1 MRIKD
6 LTLSLLVIAGQTLLP
21 QTARCQPHQP
31 PLQIRFNTPTTLL
44 GACPWYYG
52 RPADYRGKVPIGFT
66 DAAKAD
72 PYYETASLPLGNGNV
87 GASIFGSITT
97 ERVSLNEISLW
108 LGGPNTK
115 QGPAHYWNVNK
126 QSAHVL
132 PLIREAFLR
141 GDYRLAD
148 SLTSNNMNGLF
159 SYWPANE
166 PTWRFGNYTTLGELH
181 INTGI
186 DSLGVA
192 DYSRVLSLDSALATV
207 SFLKDGVRYER
218 TAFCSHPDNVLVM
231 RYSANRP
238 AMQNLSLAY
247 CPNPLA
253 TGEVRASGDTLGYHA
268 ALDNNGMRFFVR
280 IKMMAKGGKIVD
292 DSLGRLSVRG
302 ADEVVF
308 LLTADTDYKMN
319 FNPRFD
325 DPLAYVGVDP
335 DTTTAAWLGAA
346 AKLDYDQ
353 LLRRHLADYQPI
365 FSHVRLQLG
374 DTVPRDLSKAT
385 AQRLADY
392 RRGMADPYLETLYF
406 QYGRYL
412 LISSS
417 RDNLPANLQGLW
429 LNNIDGPW
437 HCDYHNNINIQ
448 MNYWPAL
455 QDNLLECMQPMI
467 DYVRSQ
473 VKGGAVTAK
482 SYFGARGWTTSIS
495 SNPFG
500 LTAPLS
506 DHDMQYNLSPMAGPW
521 LATHLWDYYDFVR
534 DREWLRAVGYPI
546 IKGAALFTQD
556 YLWLRPD
563 GTYTAAPSTS
573 PEHGMVDEGATYCHA
588 VAREILLDAIAAA
601 KVLGVDGAE
610 AAQWQTVVDHLAP
623 YRIGRYG
630 QLMEWSRDIDDPND
644 HHRHVNHLF
653 GLHPGHTISPLT
665 TPELAEAARVVLEHR
680 GDGAT
685 GWSMG
690 WKLNQWARLLDGN
703 HAYRLYGNLLKNG
716 TSDNLWDLHPPFQI
730 DGNFGGTAGVTEM
743 LLQSHTGA
751 LQLLPALPDAW
762 HSGSVA
768 GLRARGNFVVDMSW
782 WGGLLSEVS
791 IRSGSGE
798 SCTVVYRG
806 VAAMQVLDT
815 HGRPV
820 AFTAHGDN
828 QITFPTTAGETY
840 RIKTQGLKDL
850 KTHP

>member
-6 LTLSLLVIAGQTLLP
+6 LTLSLLVIAGLALLP
-21 QTARCQPHQP
+21 HAALGQPHQP

-52 RPADYRGKVPIGFT
+52 RPEGYTGKVPIGFT

-72 PYYETASLPLGNGNV
+72 PYYETASLPIGNGNI
-87 GASIFGSITT
+87 GASIFGAITT

-115 QGPAHYWNVNK
+115 KGPAYYWDVNK
-126 QSAHVL
+126 QSAHML

-141 GDYRLAD
+141 GDERLAD
-148 SLTSNNMNGLF
+148 SLTSCNMNGLF
-159 SYWPANE
+159 SYSPDNE

-181 INTGI
+181 VETGI

-218 TAFCSHPDNVLVM
+218 TAFCSHPDNVLVI
-231 RYSANRP
+231 RFTANKRGK
-238 AMQNLSLAY
+238 QNLSLRY

-253 TGEVRASGDTLGYHA
+253 TGETEVNGGNSLVYHA
-268 ALDNNGMRFFVR
+268 ALDNNGMRFNVR
-280 IKMMAKGGKIVD
+280 IKMIARGGKVQRAG
-292 DSLGRLSVRG
+292 GRLSVKE
-302 ADEVVF
+302 ADEVMF
-308 LLTADTDYKMN
+308 LLTADTDYKLN
-319 FNPRFD
+319 FDPDFN

-335 DTTTAAWLGAA
+335 DKTTEAWLEAA
-346 AKLDYDQ
+346 TKMDYKRLLD
-353 LLRRHLADYQPI
+353 RHLEDYQPI
-365 FSHVRLQLG
+365 FDHVRLQIG
-374 DTVPRDLSKAT
+374 DGLRPDLHKAT
-385 AQRLADY
+385 ADRLADY
-392 RRGMADPYLETLYF
+392 RKGIEDPYLETLYF

-455 QDNLLECMQPMI
+455 QDNLLECMQPMV

-506 DHDMQYNLSPMAGPW
+506 DQAMQYNLSPMAGPW
-521 LATHLWDYYDFVR
+521 LATHLWDYYDYTR
-534 DREWLRAVGYPI
+534 DHEWLLTVGYPI
-546 IKGAALFTQD
+546 IKGAAEFTQD

-563 GTYTAAPSTS
+563 SVYTAAPSTS

-601 KVLGVDGAE
+601 KVLGVDGDE
-610 AAQWQTVVDHLAP
+610 TVQWQNVLDHLAP

-665 TPELAEAARVVLEHR
+665 TPELAQAARVVLEHR

-703 HAYRLYGNLLKNG
+703 HAYKLYGNLLKNG
-716 TSDNLWDLHPPFQI
+716 TSNNLWDLHPPFQI

-762 HSGSVA
+762 ANGRVA
-768 GLRARGNFVVDMSW
+768 GLRARGNFTVDMSW
-782 WGGLLSEVS
+782 QDGKLIEAHL
-791 IRSGSGE
+791 ISGSGVP
-798 SCTVVYRG
+798 CTIICQGISVMKVT
-806 VAAMQVLDT
+806 DSK
-815 HGRPV
+815 GRAV
-820 AFTAHGDN
+820 SVSTNGDN
-828 QITFPTTAGETY
+828 QIMFQTVKGESY
-840 RIKTQGLKDL
+840 RIARL
-850 KTHP
+850 

>member
-21 QTARCQPHQP
+21 HAALGQPHQP

-159 SYWPANE
+159 SYSPANE

-253 TGEVRASGDTLGYHA
+253 TGEARASGDTLVYHA

-319 FNPRFD
+319 FDPRFD
-325 DPLAYVGVDP
+325 DPLAYVGVAP
-335 DTTTAAWLGAA
+335 DTTTADWLGAA
-346 AKLDYDQ
+346 AKLGYDQ

-374 DTVPRDLSKAT
+374 DTVSQDLSKAT

-392 RRGMADPYLETLYF
+392 RGGTPDPYLETLYF

-610 AAQWQTVVDHLAP
+610 AAQWQTVVDRLAP

-782 WGGLLSEVS
+782 RGGLLSEVS
-791 IRSGSGE
+791 IHSGSGE
-798 SCTVVYRG
+798 SCTVVCRG

-828 QITFPTTAGETY
+828 QITFPTIAGEAY
-840 RIKTQGLKDL
+840 RIKS
-850 KTHP
+850 

>member
-6 LTLSLLVIAGQTLLP
+6 LTLSLLVIAGLALLP
-21 QTARCQPHQP
+21 HTALGQPHQP

-52 RPADYRGKVPIGFT
+52 RPEGYTGKVPIGFT

-72 PYYETASLPLGNGNV
+72 PYYETASLPIGNGNL

-126 QSAHVL
+126 QSAHIL

-148 SLTSNNMNGLF
+148 SLTSCNMNGLF
-159 SYWPANE
+159 SYSPDNE

-181 INTGI
+181 IQTGI

-218 TAFCSHPDNVLVM
+218 TAFCSHPDNVLVI
-231 RYSANRP
+231 RFTANKRGK
-238 AMQNLSLAY
+238 QNLSLRY

-253 TGEVRASGDTLGYHA
+253 TGETEVNGGNSLVYHA
-268 ALDNNGMRFFVR
+268 ALDNNGMRFNVR
-280 IKMMAKGGKIVD
+280 IKMIARGGKVQRAG
-292 DSLGRLSVRG
+292 GRLSVKG
-302 ADEVVF
+302 ADEVMF
-308 LLTADTDYKMN
+308 LLTADTDYKLN
-319 FNPRFD
+319 FDPDFN

-335 DTTTAAWLGAA
+335 DKTTEAWLGAA
-346 AKLDYDQ
+346 AKMDYKRLLD
-353 LLRRHLADYQPI
+353 RHLEDYQPI
-365 FSHVRLQLG
+365 FEHVRLQIG
-374 DTVPRDLSKAT
+374 DGLRPDLHKAT
-385 AQRLADY
+385 ADRLADY
-392 RRGMADPYLETLYF
+392 RKGIEDHYLETLYF

-455 QDNLLECMQPMI
+455 QDNLLECMQPMV

-506 DHDMQYNLSPMAGPW
+506 DQAMQYNLSPMAGPW
-521 LATHLWDYYDFVR
+521 LATHLWDYYDFTR
-534 DREWLRAVGYPI
+534 DHEWLLTVGYPI
-546 IKGAALFTQD
+546 IKGAAEFTQD

-563 GTYTAAPSTS
+563 SVYTAAPSTS

-601 KVLGVDGAE
+601 KALGVDGDE
-610 AAQWQTVVDHLAP
+610 AAQWQNVLDHLAP

-630 QLMEWSRDIDDPND
+630 QLMEWSQDIDDPND

-665 TPELAEAARVVLEHR
+665 TPELAQAARVVLEHR

-690 WKLNQWARLLDGN
+690 WKLNLWARLLDGN
-703 HAYRLYGNLLKNG
+703 HAYKLYGNLLKNG

-751 LQLLPALPDAW
+751 LQLLPALPEAW
-762 HSGSVA
+762 ANGRVA
-768 GLRARGNFVVDMSW
+768 GLRARGNFTVDMSW
-782 WGGLLSEVS
+782 QEGKLIEAHL
-791 IRSGSGE
+791 ISGSGVP
-798 SCTVVYRG
+798 CTIICQGISVMKVT
-806 VAAMQVLDT
+806 DSK
-815 HGRPV
+815 GRAV
-820 AFTAHGDN
+820 SVSTNGDN
-828 QITFPTTAGETY
+828 QIMFQTVKGESY
-840 RIKTQGLKDL
+840 IIAKI
-850 KTHP
+850 

>member
-6 LTLSLLVIAGQTLLP
+6 LILSLLVIAGQILLP
-21 QTARCQPHQP
+21 QTALCQPHQP

-159 SYWPANE
+159 SYSPANE

-238 AMQNLSLAY
+238 AMQNFSLAY

-253 TGEVRASGDTLGYHA
+253 TGEARASGDTLVYHA

-374 DTVPRDLSKAT
+374 DTVPQDLSKAT

-392 RRGMADPYLETLYF
+392 RRGTADPYLETLYF

-743 LLQSHTGA
+743 LLQSHTGV

-782 WGGLLSEVS
+782 RGGLLSEVS

-840 RIKTQGLKDL
+840 RIKT
-850 KTHP
+850 

>member
-6 LTLSLLVIAGQTLLP
+6 LPLSLLVIAGLALLP
-21 QTARCQPHQP
+21 HTALGQPHQP

-52 RPADYRGKVPIGFT
+52 RPEGYTGKVPIGFT

-72 PYYETASLPLGNGNV
+72 PYYETASLPIGNGNI
-87 GASIFGSITT
+87 GASIFGAITT

-115 QGPAHYWNVNK
+115 KGPAFYWDVNK
-126 QSAHVL
+126 QSAHML
-132 PLIREAFLR
+132 PLIRETFLR
-141 GDYRLAD
+141 GDERLAD
-148 SLTSNNMNGLF
+148 SLTSCNMNGLF
-159 SYWPANE
+159 SYSPDNE

-181 INTGI
+181 VETGI

-218 TAFCSHPDNVLVM
+218 TAFCSHPDNVLVI
-231 RYSANRP
+231 RFTANKRGK
-238 AMQNLSLAY
+238 QNLSLRY

-253 TGEVRASGDTLGYHA
+253 TGETEVNGGNSLVYHA
-268 ALDNNGMRFFVR
+268 ALDNNGMRFNVR
-280 IKMMAKGGKIVD
+280 IKMIARGGKVQRAG
-292 DSLGRLSVRG
+292 GRLSVKE
-302 ADEVVF
+302 ADEVMF
-308 LLTADTDYKMN
+308 LLTADTDYKLN
-319 FNPRFD
+319 FDPDFN
-325 DPLAYVGVDP
+325 DPLAYVGFDP
-335 DTTTAAWLGAA
+335 DKTTEAWLEAA
-346 AKLDYDQ
+346 TKMDYKRLLD
-353 LLRRHLADYQPI
+353 RHLEDYQPI
-365 FSHVRLQLG
+365 FDHVRLQIG
-374 DTVPRDLSKAT
+374 DGLRPDLHKAT
-385 AQRLADY
+385 ADRLADY
-392 RRGMADPYLETLYF
+392 RKGIEDPYLETLYF

-455 QDNLLECMQPMI
+455 QDNLLECMQPMV

-506 DHDMQYNLSPMAGPW
+506 DQAMQYNLSPMAGPW
-521 LATHLWDYYDFVR
+521 LATHLWDYYDYTR
-534 DREWLRAVGYPI
+534 DHEWLLTVGYPI
-546 IKGAALFTQD
+546 IKGAAEFTQD

-563 GTYTAAPSTS
+563 STYTAAPSTS

-601 KVLGVDGAE
+601 KVLGVDGDE
-610 AAQWQTVVDHLAP
+610 TAQWQNVLDHLAP

-665 TPELAEAARVVLEHR
+665 TPELAQAARVVLEHR

-703 HAYRLYGNLLKNG
+703 HAYKLYGNLLKNG

-762 HSGSVA
+762 ANGRVA
-768 GLRARGNFVVDMSW
+768 GLRARGNFTVDMSW
-782 WGGLLSEVS
+782 QDGKLIEAHL
-791 IRSGSGE
+791 ISGSGVP
-798 SCTVVYRG
+798 CTIICQGISVMKVT
-806 VAAMQVLDT
+806 DSK
-815 HGRPV
+815 GRAV
-820 AFTAHGDN
+820 SVSTNGDN
-828 QITFPTTAGETY
+828 QIMFQTIKGESY
-840 RIKTQGLKDL
+840 RIARL
-850 KTHP
+850 

>member
-6 LTLSLLVIAGQTLLP
+6 LTLSLLVLAGLALLP
-21 QTARCQPHQP
+21 HAALGQPHQP

-52 RPADYRGKVPIGFT
+52 RPEGYTGKVPIGFT

-72 PYYETASLPLGNGNV
+72 PYYETASLPIGNGNI
-87 GASIFGSITT
+87 GASIFGAITT

-126 QSAHVL
+126 QSAHIL
-132 PLIREAFLR
+132 PLIREAFLH

-148 SLTSNNMNGLF
+148 SLTSCNMNGLF
-159 SYWPANE
+159 SYSPDNE

-181 INTGI
+181 IQTGI

-238 AMQNLSLAY
+238 AMQNLSLVY

-253 TGEVRASGDTLGYHA
+253 TGETEVNGGNSLVYHA
-268 ALDNNGMRFFVR
+268 ALDNNGMRFNVR
-280 IKMMAKGGKIVD
+280 IKMIARGGKVQRAG
-292 DSLGRLSVRG
+292 GRLSVKG
-302 ADEVVF
+302 ADEVMF

-319 FNPRFD
+319 FDPDFN
-325 DPLAYVGVDP
+325 DPLAYAGVDP
-335 DTTTAAWLGAA
+335 DKTTEAWLGAA
-346 AKLDYDQ
+346 AKKTYRQ

-374 DTVPRDLSKAT
+374 DTAATCLSKPT

-392 RRGMADPYLETLYF
+392 RKGVKDPYLETLYF

-437 HCDYHNNINIQ
+437 HCDYHNNINVQ

-467 DYVRSQ
+467 NYVRSQ

-506 DHDMQYNLSPMAGPW
+506 DQAMQYNLSPMAGPW
-521 LATHLWDYYDFVR
+521 LATHLWDYYDYTR
-534 DREWLRAVGYPI
+534 DHEWLRIVGYPI
-546 IKGAALFTQD
+546 IKGAAEFTQD

-563 GTYTAAPSTS
+563 SVYTAAPSTS

-601 KVLGVDGAE
+601 KVLGVDGDE
-610 AAQWQTVVDHLAP
+610 TAQWQNVLDHLAP

-665 TPELAEAARVVLEHR
+665 TPELAQAARVVLEHR

-703 HAYRLYGNLLKNG
+703 HAYKLYGNLLKNG

-751 LQLLPALPDAW
+751 LQLLPALPEAW
-762 HSGSVA
+762 ANGRVA
-768 GLRARGNFVVDMSW
+768 GLRARGNFTVDMSW
-782 WGGLLSEVS
+782 QDGKLIEAHL
-791 IRSGSGE
+791 ISGSGVP
-798 SCTVVYRG
+798 CTIICQGISIMKVT
-806 VAAMQVLDT
+806 DSK
-815 HGRPV
+815 GRAV
-820 AFTAHGDN
+820 SVSTNGDN
-828 QITFPTTAGETY
+828 QIMFQTIKGESY
-840 RIKTQGLKDL
+840 RIARL
-850 KTHP
+850 

>member
-6 LTLSLLVIAGQTLLP
+6 LTLSLLVIAGLALLP
-21 QTARCQPHQP
+21 HAALGQPHQP
-31 PLQIRFNTPTTLL
+31 LLQIRFNTPTTLL

-52 RPADYRGKVPIGFT
+52 RPEGYTGKVPIGFT

-72 PYYETASLPLGNGNV
+72 PYYETASLPIGNGNL

-115 QGPAHYWNVNK
+115 QGPVHYWDVNK
-126 QSAHVL
+126 QSAHIL

-148 SLTSNNMNGLF
+148 SLTSCNMNGLF
-159 SYWPANE
+159 SYSPDNE

-181 INTGI
+181 IQTDI
-186 DSLGVA
+186 DSLGVS

-218 TAFCSHPDNVLVM
+218 TAFCSHPDNVLVI
-231 RYSANRP
+231 RFTANKRGK
-238 AMQNLSLAY
+238 QNLSLRY

-253 TGEVRASGDTLGYHA
+253 TGETEVNGGNTLDYHA
-268 ALDNNGMRFFVR
+268 ALDNNGMRFNVR
-280 IKMMAKGGKIVD
+280 IKMVAKGGRIERAR
-292 DSLGRLSVRG
+292 GRLSVRG

-319 FNPRFD
+319 FDPDFN

-335 DTTTAAWLGAA
+335 AKTTAAWLGAA
-346 AKLDYDQ
+346 AKMDYKRLLD
-353 LLRRHLADYQPI
+353 RHLEDYQPI
-365 FSHVRLQLG
+365 FDHVRLQIG
-374 DTVPRDLSKAT
+374 DGLRPDLHKAT
-385 AQRLADY
+385 ADRLADY
-392 RRGMADPYLETLYF
+392 RKGIEDPYLETLYF

-467 DYVRSQ
+467 NYVRSQ

-506 DHDMQYNLSPMAGPW
+506 DQAMQYNLSPMAGPW
-521 LATHLWDYYDFVR
+521 LATHLWDYYDYTR

-563 GTYTAAPSTS
+563 SVYTAAPSTS

-601 KVLGVDGAE
+601 KVLGVDGDE
-610 AAQWQTVVDHLAP
+610 TAQWQNVLDHLAP

-665 TPELAEAARVVLEHR
+665 TPELAQAARVVLEHR

-703 HAYRLYGNLLKNG
+703 HAYQLYSNLLKNG

-762 HSGSVA
+762 ANGRVA
-768 GLRARGNFVVDMSW
+768 GLRARGNFTVDMSW
-782 WGGLLSEVS
+782 QDGKLIEAHL
-791 IRSGSGE
+791 ISGSGVP
-798 SCTVVYRG
+798 CTIICQGISVMKVT
-806 VAAMQVLDT
+806 DSK
-815 HGRPV
+815 GRAV
-820 AFTAHGDN
+820 SVSTNGDN
-828 QITFPTTAGETY
+828 QIMFQTVKGESY
-840 RIKTQGLKDL
+840 RIAKI
-850 KTHP
+850 

>member
-6 LTLSLLVIAGQTLLP
+6 LTLSLLVIAGLALLP
-21 QTARCQPHQP
+21 HAALGQPHQP

-52 RPADYRGKVPIGFT
+52 RPEGYTGKVPIGFT

-72 PYYETASLPLGNGNV
+72 PYYETASLPIGNGNI
-87 GASIFGSITT
+87 GASIFGAITT

-115 QGPAHYWNVNK
+115 KGPAYYWDVNK
-126 QSAHVL
+126 QSAHML

-141 GDYRLAD
+141 GDERLAD
-148 SLTSNNMNGLF
+148 SLTSCNMNGLF
-159 SYWPANE
+159 SYSPDNE

-181 INTGI
+181 VETGI

-218 TAFCSHPDNVLVM
+218 TAFCSHPDNVLVI
-231 RYSANRP
+231 RFTANKRGK
-238 AMQNLSLAY
+238 QNLSLRY

-253 TGEVRASGDTLGYHA
+253 TGETEVNGGNSLVYHA
-268 ALDNNGMRFFVR
+268 ALDNNGMRFNVR
-280 IKMMAKGGKIVD
+280 IKMIARGGKVQRAG
-292 DSLGRLSVRG
+292 GRLSVKE
-302 ADEVVF
+302 ADEVMF
-308 LLTADTDYKMN
+308 LLTADTDYKLN
-319 FNPRFD
+319 FDPDFN

-335 DTTTAAWLGAA
+335 DKTTEAWLEAA
-346 AKLDYDQ
+346 TKMDYKRLLD
-353 LLRRHLADYQPI
+353 RHLEDYQPI
-365 FSHVRLQLG
+365 FDHVRLQIG
-374 DTVPRDLSKAT
+374 DGLRPDLHKAT
-385 AQRLADY
+385 ADRLADY
-392 RRGMADPYLETLYF
+392 RKGIEDPYLETLYF

-455 QDNLLECMQPMI
+455 QDNLLECMQPMV

-506 DHDMQYNLSPMAGPW
+506 DQAMQYNLSPMAGPW
-521 LATHLWDYYDFVR
+521 LATHLWDYYDYTR
-534 DREWLRAVGYPI
+534 DHEWLLTVGYPI
-546 IKGAALFTQD
+546 IKGAAEFTQD

-563 GTYTAAPSTS
+563 SVYTAAPSTS

-601 KVLGVDGAE
+601 KVLGVDGDE
-610 AAQWQTVVDHLAP
+610 TAQWQNVLDHLAP

-665 TPELAEAARVVLEHR
+665 TPEQAQAARVVLEHR

-703 HAYRLYGNLLKNG
+703 HAYKLYGNLLKNG

-751 LQLLPALPDAW
+751 LQLLPALPEAW
-762 HSGSVA
+762 ANGRVA
-768 GLRARGNFVVDMSW
+768 GLRARGNFTVDMSW
-782 WGGLLSEVS
+782 QEGKLIEAHL
-791 IRSGSGE
+791 ISGSGVP
-798 SCTVVYRG
+798 CTIICQGISVMKVT
-806 VAAMQVLDT
+806 DSK
-815 HGRPV
+815 GRAV
-820 AFTAHGDN
+820 SVSTNGDN
-828 QITFPTTAGETY
+828 QIMFQTVKGESY
-840 RIKTQGLKDL
+840 IIAKI
-850 KTHP
+850 

>member
-6 LTLSLLVIAGQTLLP
+6 LTLSLLVLASQALQS
-21 QTARCQPHQP
+21 QTAFVQPSQP

-44 GACPWYYG
+44 GAQPWYYG
-52 RPADYRGKVPIGFT
+52 RPEGYTGKVPIGFT

-72 PYYETASLPLGNGNV
+72 PYYETASLPIGNGNL

-126 QSAHVL
+126 QSAHIV

-148 SLTSNNMNGLF
+148 SLTSCNMNGLF
-159 SYWPANE
+159 SYSPDNE

-181 INTGI
+181 IQTGI

-192 DYSRVLSLDSALATV
+192 DYSRVLSLDSALTTV

-218 TAFCSHPDNVLVM
+218 TAFCSHPDNVLVI
-231 RYSANRP
+231 RFTANKRGK
-238 AMQNLSLAY
+238 QNLSLRY

-253 TGEVRASGDTLGYHA
+253 TGETEVNGGNSLVYHA
-268 ALDNNGMRFFVR
+268 ALDNNGMRFNVR
-280 IKMMAKGGKIVD
+280 IKMIARGGKVQRAG
-292 DSLGRLSVRG
+292 GRLSVKG
-302 ADEVVF
+302 ADEVMF

-319 FNPRFD
+319 FDPDFN

-335 DTTTAAWLGAA
+335 DKTTEAWLGAA
-346 AKLDYDQ
+346 TKMDYKR
-353 LLRRHLADYQPI
+353 LLYRHLEDYQPI
-365 FSHVRLQLG
+365 FDHVRLQIG
-374 DTVPRDLSKAT
+374 DGLRPDLHKAT
-385 AQRLADY
+385 ADRLADY
-392 RRGMADPYLETLYF
+392 RKGIEDPYLETLYF

-429 LNNIDGPW
+429 LNNVDGPW

-467 DYVRSQ
+467 NYVRSQ

-506 DHDMQYNLSPMAGPW
+506 DQAMQYNLSPMAGPW
-521 LATHLWDYYDFVR
+521 LATHLWDYYDYTR
-534 DREWLRAVGYPI
+534 DHEWLLTVGYPI
-546 IKGAALFTQD
+546 IKGAAEFTQD

-563 GTYTAAPSTS
+563 STYTAAPSTS

-601 KVLGVDGAE
+601 KVLGVDGDKT
-610 AAQWQTVVDHLAP
+610 AQWQNVLDHLAP

-665 TPELAEAARVVLEHR
+665 TPELAQAARVVLEHR

-703 HAYRLYGNLLKNG
+703 HAYKLYGNLLKNG

-730 DGNFGGTAGVTEM
+730 DGNFGGTAGITEM

-762 HSGSVA
+762 ANGRVA
-768 GLRARGNFVVDMSW
+768 GLRARGNFTVDMSW
-782 WGGLLSEVS
+782 QDAKLIEAHL
-791 IRSGSGE
+791 ISGSGVP
-798 SCTVVYRG
+798 CTIICQGISVMKVT
-806 VAAMQVLDT
+806 DSK
-815 HGRPV
+815 GRAV
-820 AFTAHGDN
+820 SVSTNGDN
-828 QITFPTTAGETY
+828 QIMFQTIKGESY
-840 RIKTQGLKDL
+840 RIARL
-850 KTHP
+850 

>member
-1 MRIKD
+1 M
-6 LTLSLLVIAGQTLLP
+6 
-21 QTARCQPHQP
+21 
-31 PLQIRFNTPTTLL
+31 
-44 GACPWYYG
+44 
-52 RPADYRGKVPIGFT
+52 
-66 DAAKAD
+66 
-72 PYYETASLPLGNGNV
+72 
-87 GASIFGSITT
+87 
-97 ERVSLNEISLW
+97 
-108 LGGPNTK
+108 
-115 QGPAHYWNVNK
+115 
-126 QSAHVL
+126 
-132 PLIREAFLR
+132 
-141 GDYRLAD
+141 
-148 SLTSNNMNGLF
+148 
-159 SYWPANE
+159 
-166 PTWRFGNYTTLGELH
+166 
-181 INTGI
+181 
-186 DSLGVA
+186 
-192 DYSRVLSLDSALATV
+192 LSLDSALATV

-218 TAFCSHPDNVLVM
+218 TAFCSHPDNVLVI
-231 RYSANRP
+231 RFTANKRGK
-238 AMQNLSLAY
+238 QNLSLRY

-253 TGEVRASGDTLGYHA
+253 TGVAEVDGGNSLVYHA
-268 ALDNNGMRFFVR
+268 ALDNNGMRFNVR
-280 IKMMAKGGKIVD
+280 IKMIARGGKVQRAG
-292 DSLGRLSVRG
+292 GRLSVKG
-302 ADEVVF
+302 ADEVMF

-319 FNPRFD
+319 FDPDFN

-335 DTTTAAWLGAA
+335 DKTTEAWLGAA
-346 AKLDYDQ
+346 TKKTYRQ
-353 LLRRHLADYQPI
+353 LLHRHLEDYQPI
-365 FSHVRLQLG
+365 FDHVRLQIG
-374 DTVPRDLSKAT
+374 DGLQPDLHKAT
-385 AQRLADY
+385 ADRLADY
-392 RRGMADPYLETLYF
+392 RKGIEDPYLETLYF

-437 HCDYHNNINIQ
+437 HCDYHNNINVQ

-467 DYVRSQ
+467 NYVRSQ

-506 DHDMQYNLSPMAGPW
+506 DQAMQYNLSPMAGPW
-521 LATHLWDYYDFVR
+521 LATHLWDYYDYTR
-534 DREWLRAVGYPI
+534 DHEWLLTVGYPI
-546 IKGAALFTQD
+546 IKGAAEFTQD

-563 GTYTAAPSTS
+563 SVYTAAPSTS

-601 KVLGVDGAE
+601 KVLGVDGDE
-610 AAQWQTVVDHLAP
+610 TTQWQKVLDHLAP

-644 HHRHVNHLF
+644 HYRHVNHLF

-665 TPELAEAARVVLEHR
+665 TPELAQAARVVLEHR

-703 HAYRLYGNLLKNG
+703 HAYKLYGNLLKNG

-762 HSGSVA
+762 ANGRVA
-768 GLRARGNFVVDMSW
+768 GLRARGNFTVDMSW
-782 WGGLLSEVS
+782 QDGKLIEAHL
-791 IRSGSGE
+791 ISGSGVP
-798 SCTVVYRG
+798 CTIICQGISVMKVT
-806 VAAMQVLDT
+806 DSK
-815 HGRPV
+815 GRAV
-820 AFTAHGDN
+820 SVSTNGDN
-828 QITFPTTAGETY
+828 QIMFQTVKGESY
-840 RIKTQGLKDL
+840 RIARL
-850 KTHP
+850 

>member
-6 LTLSLLVIAGQTLLP
+6 LTLSLLVIAGLALLP
-21 QTARCQPHQP
+21 HAALGQPHQP

-52 RPADYRGKVPIGFT
+52 RPEGYTGKVPIGFT

-72 PYYETASLPLGNGNV
+72 PYYETASLPIGNGSL

-115 QGPAHYWNVNK
+115 QGPAHYWDVNK
-126 QSAHVL
+126 QSAHIL
-132 PLIREAFLR
+132 PLIRKAFLR

-148 SLTSNNMNGLF
+148 SLTSCNMNGLF
-159 SYWPANE
+159 SYSPDNE

-181 INTGI
+181 IQTGI

-231 RYSANRP
+231 RFSANRP
-238 AMQNLSLAY
+238 AMQSLSLVY

-253 TGEVRASGDTLGYHA
+253 TGETEVNGGNSLVYHA
-268 ALDNNGMRFFVR
+268 ALDNNGMRFNVR
-280 IKMMAKGGKIVD
+280 IKMIARGGKVQRAN
-292 DSLGRLSVRG
+292 GRLSVKG
-302 ADEVVF
+302 ADEVMF

-319 FNPRFD
+319 FDPDFN

-335 DTTTAAWLGAA
+335 DKTTEAWLGAA
-346 AKLDYDQ
+346 AKMDYKRLLD
-353 LLRRHLADYQPI
+353 RHLEDYQPI
-365 FSHVRLQLG
+365 FDHVRLQIG
-374 DTVPRDLSKAT
+374 DGLRPDLHKAT
-385 AQRLADY
+385 TDRLADY
-392 RRGMADPYLETLYF
+392 RKGIEDPYLETLYF

-437 HCDYHNNINIQ
+437 HCDYHNNINVQ

-467 DYVRSQ
+467 NYVRSQ

-506 DHDMQYNLSPMAGPW
+506 DQAMQYNLSPMAGPW
-521 LATHLWDYYDFVR
+521 LATHLWDYYDYTR
-534 DREWLRAVGYPI
+534 DHEWLLTVGYPI
-546 IKGAALFTQD
+546 IKGAAEFTQD

-563 GTYTAAPSTS
+563 SVYTAAPSTS

-601 KVLGVDGAE
+601 KVLGVDGDE
-610 AAQWQTVVDHLAP
+610 TAQWQNVLDHLAP

-630 QLMEWSRDIDDPND
+630 QLMEWSQDIDDPND

-665 TPELAEAARVVLEHR
+665 TPELAQAARIVLEHR

-703 HAYRLYGNLLKNG
+703 HAYQLYGNLLKNG

-762 HSGSVA
+762 ANGRVA
-768 GLRARGNFVVDMSW
+768 GLRARGNFTVDMSW
-782 WGGLLSEVS
+782 QDGKLIEAHL
-791 IRSGSGE
+791 ISGSGVP
-798 SCTVVYRG
+798 CTIICQGISVMKVT
-806 VAAMQVLDT
+806 DSK
-815 HGRPV
+815 GRAV
-820 AFTAHGDN
+820 SVSTNGDN
-828 QITFPTTAGETY
+828 QIMFQTVKGESY
-840 RIKTQGLKDL
+840 RIARL
-850 KTHP
+850 

>member
-6 LTLSLLVIAGQTLLP
+6 LTLSLLVIAGLALLP
-21 QTARCQPHQP
+21 HAALGQPHQP

-52 RPADYRGKVPIGFT
+52 RPEGYTGKVPIGFT

-72 PYYETASLPLGNGNV
+72 PYYETASLPIGNGNI
-87 GASIFGSITT
+87 GASIFGAITT

-115 QGPAHYWNVNK
+115 KGPAYYWDVNK
-126 QSAHVL
+126 QSAHML

-141 GDYRLAD
+141 GDERLAD
-148 SLTSNNMNGLF
+148 SLTSCNMNGLF
-159 SYWPANE
+159 SYSPDNE

-181 INTGI
+181 VETGI

-218 TAFCSHPDNVLVM
+218 TAFCSHPDNVLVI
-231 RYSANRP
+231 RFTANKRGK
-238 AMQNLSLAY
+238 QNLSLRY

-253 TGEVRASGDTLGYHA
+253 TGETEVNGGNSLVYHA
-268 ALDNNGMRFFVR
+268 ALDNNGMRFNVR
-280 IKMMAKGGKIVD
+280 IKMIARGGKVQRAG
-292 DSLGRLSVRG
+292 GRLSVKE
-302 ADEVVF
+302 ADEVMF
-308 LLTADTDYKMN
+308 LLTADTDYKLN
-319 FNPRFD
+319 FDPDFN

-335 DTTTAAWLGAA
+335 DKTTEAWLEAA
-346 AKLDYDQ
+346 TKMDYKRLLD
-353 LLRRHLADYQPI
+353 RHLEDYQPI
-365 FSHVRLQLG
+365 FDHVRLQIG
-374 DTVPRDLSKAT
+374 DGLRPDLHKAT
-385 AQRLADY
+385 ADRLADY
-392 RRGMADPYLETLYF
+392 RKGIEDPYLETLYF

-455 QDNLLECMQPMI
+455 QDNLLECMQPMV

-473 VKGGAVTAK
+473 VKGGTVTAK

-506 DHDMQYNLSPMAGPW
+506 DQAMQYNLSPMAGPW
-521 LATHLWDYYDFVR
+521 LATHLWDYYDYTR
-534 DREWLRAVGYPI
+534 DHEWLLTVGYPI
-546 IKGAALFTQD
+546 IKGAAEFTQD

-563 GTYTAAPSTS
+563 SVYTAAPSTS

-601 KVLGVDGAE
+601 KVLGVDGDE
-610 AAQWQTVVDHLAP
+610 TVQWQNVLDHLAP

-665 TPELAEAARVVLEHR
+665 TPELAQAARVVLEHR

-703 HAYRLYGNLLKNG
+703 HAYKLYGNLLKNG
-716 TSDNLWDLHPPFQI
+716 TSNNLWDLHPPFQI

-762 HSGSVA
+762 ANGRVA
-768 GLRARGNFVVDMSW
+768 GLRARGNFTVDMSW
-782 WGGLLSEVS
+782 QDGKLIEAHL
-791 IRSGSGE
+791 ISGSGVP
-798 SCTVVYRG
+798 CTIICQGISVMKVT
-806 VAAMQVLDT
+806 DSK
-815 HGRPV
+815 GRAV
-820 AFTAHGDN
+820 SVSTNGDN
-828 QITFPTTAGETY
+828 QIMFQTVKGESY
-840 RIKTQGLKDL
+840 RIARL
-850 KTHP
+850 

>member
-6 LTLSLLVIAGQTLLP
+6 LTLSLLVIAGLALLP
-21 QTARCQPHQP
+21 HTALGQPHQP

-52 RPADYRGKVPIGFT
+52 RPEGYTGKVPIGFT

-72 PYYETASLPLGNGNV
+72 PYYETASLPIGNGNI
-87 GASIFGSITT
+87 GASIFGAITT

-115 QGPAHYWNVNK
+115 KGPAYYWDVNK

-141 GDYRLAD
+141 GDERLAD
-148 SLTSNNMNGLF
+148 SLTSCNMNGLF
-159 SYWPANE
+159 SYSPDNE

-181 INTGI
+181 IQTDI

-218 TAFCSHPDNVLVM
+218 TAFCSHPDNVLVI
-231 RYSANRP
+231 RFTANKRGK
-238 AMQNLSLAY
+238 QNLSLRY

-253 TGEVRASGDTLGYHA
+253 TGETEVNGGNSLVYHA
-268 ALDNNGMRFFVR
+268 ALDNNGMRFNVR
-280 IKMMAKGGKIVD
+280 IKMIARGGKVQRAG
-292 DSLGRLSVRG
+292 GRLSVKG
-302 ADEVVF
+302 ADEVMF
-308 LLTADTDYKMN
+308 LLTADTDYKLN
-319 FNPRFD
+319 FDPDFN

-335 DTTTAAWLGAA
+335 DKTTEAWLGAA
-346 AKLDYDQ
+346 TKMDYKRLLD
-353 LLRRHLADYQPI
+353 RHLEDYQPI
-365 FSHVRLQLG
+365 FDHVRLQIG
-374 DTVPRDLSKAT
+374 DGLRPDLHKAT
-385 AQRLADY
+385 ADRLADY
-392 RRGMADPYLETLYF
+392 RKGIEDHYLETLYF

-467 DYVRSQ
+467 NYVRSQ

-506 DHDMQYNLSPMAGPW
+506 DQAMQYNLSPMAGPW
-521 LATHLWDYYDFVR
+521 LATHLWDYYDYTR
-534 DREWLRAVGYPI
+534 DHEWLRTVGYPI
-546 IKGAALFTQD
+546 IKGAAEFTQD

-563 GTYTAAPSTS
+563 SVYTAAPSTS

-601 KVLGVDGAE
+601 KVLGVDGDE
-610 AAQWQTVVDHLAP
+610 TAQWQNVLDHLAP

-630 QLMEWSRDIDDPND
+630 QLMEWSQDIDDPND

-665 TPELAEAARVVLEHR
+665 TPELAQAARVVLEHR

-703 HAYRLYGNLLKNG
+703 HAYQLYGNLLKNG

-762 HSGSVA
+762 TNGRVA
-768 GLRARGNFVVDMSW
+768 GLRARGNFTVDMSW
-782 WGGLLSEVS
+782 QDGKLIEAHL
-791 IRSGSGE
+791 ISGSGVP
-798 SCTVVYRG
+798 CTIICQGISVMKVT
-806 VAAMQVLDT
+806 DSK
-815 HGRPV
+815 GRAV
-820 AFTAHGDN
+820 SVSTNGDN
-828 QITFPTTAGETY
+828 QIMFQTVKGESY
-840 RIKTQGLKDL
+840 RIARL
-850 KTHP
+850 

>member
-6 LTLSLLVIAGQTLLP
+6 LTLSLLVLAGLALLP
-21 QTARCQPHQP
+21 HTALGQPHQP

-52 RPADYRGKVPIGFT
+52 RPEGYTGKVPIGFT

-72 PYYETASLPLGNGNV
+72 PYYETASLPIGNGNL

-115 QGPAHYWNVNK
+115 QGPVHYWDVNK
-126 QSAHVL
+126 QSAHIL

-148 SLTSNNMNGLF
+148 SLTSCNMNGLF
-159 SYWPANE
+159 SYSPDNE

-181 INTGI
+181 IQTDI
-186 DSLGVA
+186 DSLGVS

-218 TAFCSHPDNVLVM
+218 TAFCSHPDNVLVI
-231 RYSANRP
+231 RFTANKRGK
-238 AMQNLSLAY
+238 QNLSLRY

-253 TGEVRASGDTLGYHA
+253 TGETEVNGGNSLVYHA
-268 ALDNNGMRFFVR
+268 ALDNNGMRFNVR
-280 IKMMAKGGKIVD
+280 IKMVAKGGKIQRAG
-292 DSLGRLSVRG
+292 GRLSIKG
-302 ADEVVF
+302 ADEVMF
-308 LLTADTDYKMN
+308 LLTADTDYKLN
-319 FNPRFD
+319 FDPDFN

-335 DTTTAAWLGAA
+335 DKKTEAWLGAA
-346 AKLDYDQ
+346 TKMDYKRLLD
-353 LLRRHLADYQPI
+353 RHLEDYQPI
-365 FSHVRLQLG
+365 FDHVRLQIG
-374 DTVPRDLSKAT
+374 DGLRPDLHKAT
-385 AQRLADY
+385 ADRLADY
-392 RRGMADPYLETLYF
+392 RKGIEDHYLETLYF

-467 DYVRSQ
+467 NYVRSQ

-506 DHDMQYNLSPMAGPW
+506 DQAMQYNLSPMAGPW
-521 LATHLWDYYDFVR
+521 LATHLWDYYDYTR
-534 DREWLRAVGYPI
+534 DHEWLLTVGYPI
-546 IKGAALFTQD
+546 IKGAAEFTQD

-563 GTYTAAPSTS
+563 SVYTAAPSTS

-601 KVLGVDGAE
+601 KVLGVDGDE
-610 AAQWQTVVDHLAP
+610 TAQWQNVLDHLAP

-630 QLMEWSRDIDDPND
+630 QLMEWSQDIDDPND

-665 TPELAEAARVVLEHR
+665 TPELAQAARVVLEHR

-703 HAYRLYGNLLKNG
+703 HAYKLYGNLLKNG

-762 HSGSVA
+762 ANGRVA
-768 GLRARGNFVVDMSW
+768 GLRARGNFTVDMSW
-782 WGGLLSEVS
+782 QDGKLIEAHL
-791 IRSGSGE
+791 ISGSGVP
-798 SCTVVYRG
+798 CTIICQGISVMKVT
-806 VAAMQVLDT
+806 DSK
-815 HGRPV
+815 GRAV
-820 AFTAHGDN
+820 SVSTNGDN
-828 QITFPTTAGETY
+828 QIMFQTIKGESY
-840 RIKTQGLKDL
+840 RIARL
-850 KTHP
+850 

>member
-6 LTLSLLVIAGQTLLP
+6 LTLSLLVIAGLALLP
-21 QTARCQPHQP
+21 HAALGQPHQP

-52 RPADYRGKVPIGFT
+52 RPEGYTGKVPIGFT

-72 PYYETASLPLGNGNV
+72 PYYETASLPIGNGNI
-87 GASIFGSITT
+87 GASIFGAITT

-115 QGPAHYWNVNK
+115 KGPAYYWDVNK
-126 QSAHVL
+126 QSAHML

-141 GDYRLAD
+141 GDERLAD
-148 SLTSNNMNGLF
+148 SLTSCNMNGLF
-159 SYWPANE
+159 SYSPDNE

-181 INTGI
+181 VETGI

-218 TAFCSHPDNVLVM
+218 TAFCSHPDNVLVI
-231 RYSANRP
+231 RFTANKRGK
-238 AMQNLSLAY
+238 QNLSLRY

-253 TGEVRASGDTLGYHA
+253 TGETEVNGGNSLVYHA
-268 ALDNNGMRFFVR
+268 ALDNNGMRFNVR
-280 IKMMAKGGKIVD
+280 IKMIARGGKVQRAG
-292 DSLGRLSVRG
+292 GRLSVKE
-302 ADEVVF
+302 ADEVMF
-308 LLTADTDYKMN
+308 LLTADTDYKLN
-319 FNPRFD
+319 FDPDFN

-335 DTTTAAWLGAA
+335 DKTTEAWLEAA
-346 AKLDYDQ
+346 TKMDYKRLLD
-353 LLRRHLADYQPI
+353 RHLEDYQPI
-365 FSHVRLQLG
+365 FDHVRLQIG
-374 DTVPRDLSKAT
+374 DGLRPDLHKAT
-385 AQRLADY
+385 ADRLADY
-392 RRGMADPYLETLYF
+392 RKGIEDPYLETLYF

-455 QDNLLECMQPMI
+455 QDNLLECMQPMV

-506 DHDMQYNLSPMAGPW
+506 DQAMQYNLSPMAGPW
-521 LATHLWDYYDFVR
+521 LATHLWDYYDYTR
-534 DREWLRAVGYPI
+534 DHEWLLTVGYPI
-546 IKGAALFTQD
+546 IKGAAEFTQD

-563 GTYTAAPSTS
+563 STYTAAPSTS

-601 KVLGVDGAE
+601 KVLGVDGDE
-610 AAQWQTVVDHLAP
+610 TAQWQNVLDHLAP

-653 GLHPGHTISPLT
+653 GRHPGHTISPLT
-665 TPELAEAARVVLEHR
+665 TPELAQAARVVLEHR

-703 HAYRLYGNLLKNG
+703 HAYKLYGNLLKNG

-762 HSGSVA
+762 ANGRVA
-768 GLRARGNFVVDMSW
+768 GLRARGNFTVDMSW
-782 WGGLLSEVS
+782 QDGKLIEAHL
-791 IRSGSGE
+791 ISGSGVP
-798 SCTVVYRG
+798 CTIICQGISVMKVT
-806 VAAMQVLDT
+806 DSK
-815 HGRPV
+815 GRAV
-820 AFTAHGDN
+820 SVSTNGDN
-828 QITFPTTAGETY
+828 QIMFQTIKGESY
-840 RIKTQGLKDL
+840 RIARL
-850 KTHP
+850 

>member
-1 MRIKD
+1 MSIKD
-6 LTLSLLVIAGQTLLP
+6 LTLSLLVIAGLALLP
-21 QTARCQPHQP
+21 HAALGQPHQP

-52 RPADYRGKVPIGFT
+52 RPEGYTGKVPIGFT

-72 PYYETASLPLGNGNV
+72 PYYETASLPIGNGNI
-87 GASIFGSITT
+87 GASIFGAITT

-115 QGPAHYWNVNK
+115 KGPAYYWDVNK
-126 QSAHVL
+126 QSAHML

-141 GDYRLAD
+141 GDERLAD
-148 SLTSNNMNGLF
+148 SLTSCNMNGLF
-159 SYWPANE
+159 SYSPDNE

-181 INTGI
+181 VETGI

-218 TAFCSHPDNVLVM
+218 TAFCSHPDNVLVI
-231 RYSANRP
+231 RFTANKRGK
-238 AMQNLSLAY
+238 QNLSLRY

-253 TGEVRASGDTLGYHA
+253 TGETEVNGGNSLVYHA
-268 ALDNNGMRFFVR
+268 ALDNNGMRFNVR
-280 IKMMAKGGKIVD
+280 IKMIARGGKVQRAG
-292 DSLGRLSVRG
+292 GRLSVKE
-302 ADEVVF
+302 ADEVMF
-308 LLTADTDYKMN
+308 LLTADTDYKLN
-319 FNPRFD
+319 FDPDFN

-335 DTTTAAWLGAA
+335 DKTTEAWLEAA
-346 AKLDYDQ
+346 TKMDYKRLLD
-353 LLRRHLADYQPI
+353 RHLEDYQPI
-365 FSHVRLQLG
+365 FDHVRLLIG
-374 DTVPRDLSKAT
+374 DGLRPDLHKAT
-385 AQRLADY
+385 ADPLADY
-392 RRGMADPYLETLYF
+392 RKGIEDPYLETLYF

-455 QDNLLECMQPMI
+455 QDNLLECMQPMV

-473 VKGGAVTAK
+473 VKGGTVTAK

-506 DHDMQYNLSPMAGPW
+506 DQAMQYNLSPMAGPW
-521 LATHLWDYYDFVR
+521 LATHLWDYYDYTR
-534 DREWLRAVGYPI
+534 DHEWLLTVGYPI
-546 IKGAALFTQD
+546 IKGAAEFTQD

-563 GTYTAAPSTS
+563 SVYTAAPSTS

-601 KVLGVDGAE
+601 KVLGVDGDE
-610 AAQWQTVVDHLAP
+610 TVQWQNVLDHLAP

-665 TPELAEAARVVLEHR
+665 TPELAQAARVVLEHR

-703 HAYRLYGNLLKNG
+703 HAYKLYGNLLKNG
-716 TSDNLWDLHPPFQI
+716 TSNNLWDLHPPFQI

-762 HSGSVA
+762 ANGRVA
-768 GLRARGNFVVDMSW
+768 GLRARGNFTVDMSW
-782 WGGLLSEVS
+782 QDGKLIEAHL
-791 IRSGSGE
+791 ISGSGVP
-798 SCTVVYRG
+798 CTIICQGISVMKVT
-806 VAAMQVLDT
+806 DSK
-815 HGRPV
+815 GRAV
-820 AFTAHGDN
+820 SVSTNGDN
-828 QITFPTTAGETY
+828 QIMFQTVKGESY
-840 RIKTQGLKDL
+840 RIARL
-850 KTHP
+850 

>member
-1 MRIKD
+1 MKIKN
-6 LTLSLLVIAGQTLLP
+6 LTLSLLVLASQALQS
-21 QTARCQPHQP
+21 QTAFVQPSQP

-44 GACPWYYG
+44 GAQPWYYG
-52 RPADYRGKVPIGFT
+52 CPAGYSEKVPIAFEE
-66 DAAKAD
+66 AAKAD
-72 PYYETASLPLGNGNV
+72 PYYETASLPIGNGNL

-126 QSAHVL
+126 QSAHIL

-141 GDYRLAD
+141 GDEHLAD
-148 SLTSNNMNGLF
+148 SLTSCNMNGLF
-159 SYWPANE
+159 SYSPADE

-181 INTGI
+181 IQTGI

-238 AMQNLSLAY
+238 AMQNLSLVY
-247 CPNPLA
+247 CPNPLS
-253 TGEVRASGDTLGYHA
+253 TGETEVNGGNSLVYHA
-268 ALDNNGMRFFVR
+268 ALDNNGMRFNVR
-280 IKMMAKGGKIVD
+280 IKMIARGGKVQRAG
-292 DSLGRLSVRG
+292 GRLSVKG
-302 ADEVVF
+302 ADEVMF

-319 FNPRFD
+319 FDPDFN

-335 DTTTAAWLGAA
+335 DKTTEAWLGAA
-346 AKLDYDQ
+346 AKMDYKRLLD
-353 LLRRHLADYQPI
+353 RHLEDYQPI
-365 FSHVRLQLG
+365 FDHVSLQIG
-374 DTVPRDLSKAT
+374 DGLWPDLHKAT
-385 AQRLADY
+385 ADRLADY
-392 RRGMADPYLETLYF
+392 RKGIEDHYLETLYF

-455 QDNLLECMQPMI
+455 QDNLLECMQPMV

-473 VKGGAVTAK
+473 VKGGTVTAK

-506 DHDMQYNLSPMAGPW
+506 DQAMQYNLSPMAGPW
-521 LATHLWDYYDFVR
+521 LATHLWDYYDYTR
-534 DREWLRAVGYPI
+534 DHEWLLTVGYPI
-546 IKGAALFTQD
+546 IKGAAEFTQD

-563 GTYTAAPSTS
+563 STYTAAPSTS

-601 KVLGVDGAE
+601 KVLGVDGDE
-610 AAQWQTVVDHLAP
+610 TAQWQNVLDHLAP

-653 GLHPGHTISPLT
+653 GLHPGHTINPLT
-665 TPELAEAARVVLEHR
+665 TPELAQAARVVLEHR

-703 HAYRLYGNLLKNG
+703 HAYKLYGNLLKNG
-716 TSDNLWDLHPPFQI
+716 TSNNLWDLHPPFQI

-762 HSGSVA
+762 ANGRVA
-768 GLRARGNFVVDMSW
+768 GLRARGNFTVDMSW
-782 WGGLLSEVS
+782 QDGKLIEAHL
-791 IRSGSGE
+791 ISGSGVP
-798 SCTVVYRG
+798 CTIICQG
-806 VAAMQVLDT
+806 ISAMKVTDSK
-815 HGRPV
+815 GRAV
-820 AFTAHGDN
+820 SVSTNGDN
-828 QITFPTTAGETY
+828 QIMFQTVKGESY
-840 RIKTQGLKDL
+840 RIARL
-850 KTHP
+850 